1 MTVASRIPLPVS
13 ESITVPSTV
22 CAVRATGEK
31 HQPAED
37 RLHRLTTML
46 KGNGRNI
53 LILMLSRRTVLL
65 AGGVAGVA
73 ANLRAATTKMT
84 LCMHQGTSR
93 AAGYR
98 KSLEGWAKAGIKRV
112 ELSDTL
118 LDAFLKTDTIQAAG
132 QIIKDNGLTAVSSQA
147 VLPDVWIPGPAR
159 AASLETWKKRCD
171 QFSSLGIPRIYCPSV
186 TNRKV
191 TMDDYKATPG
201 AIRESG
207 DIAKEH
213 NITAMIEFARTSTHL
228 ATLTSS
234 LKMIREANHPN
245 VKPMMD
251 FFHFWS
257 GLSKFEDLDLFE
269 HGELHH
275 AHFQDVAD
283 VPKELYDNNSRLIP
297 GDGIAPLTK
306 ILHKLQ
312 EKGYSGSLSVE
323 LFLANLVNGDPY
335 EVAKEIKEKADVVLH
350 KAKVA

>member
-1 MTVASRIPLPVS
+1 
-13 ESITVPSTV
+13 
-22 CAVRATGEK
+22 
-31 HQPAED
+31 
-37 RLHRLTTML
+37 
-46 KGNGRNI
+46 
-53 LILMLSRRTVLL
+53 MLSRRTVLL

-73 ANLRAATTKMT
+73 ANLPAANTKMT

-98 KSLEGWAKAGIKRV
+98 KSLEGWAKAGIKHV
-112 ELSDTL
+112 ELSDTML
-118 LDAFLKTDTIQAAG
+118 EDFLKTDTLQAAG

-171 QFSSLGIPRIYCPSV
+171 QFSTLGLPRIYCPSV
-186 TNRKV
+186 TNRRI
-191 TMDDYKATPG
+191 TADDFKATPG
-201 AIRESG
+201 AIHEAG

-234 LKMIREANHPN
+234 LRMIREANHPN

-257 GLSKFEDLDLFE
+257 GLSKFEDLDMLE
-269 HGELHH
+269 HGELYH

-297 GDGIAPLTK
+297 GDGIAPVVK
-306 ILHKLQ
+306 ILRKLQ
-312 EKGYSGSLSVE
+312 EKGYAGNLSVE
-323 LFLANLVNGDPY
+323 LFLPKLVNGDPY

-350 KAKVA
+350 KARVA

>member
-1 MTVASRIPLPVS
+1 
-13 ESITVPSTV
+13 
-22 CAVRATGEK
+22 
-31 HQPAED
+31 
-37 RLHRLTTML
+37 
-46 KGNGRNI
+46 
-53 LILMLSRRTVLL
+53 
-65 AGGVAGVA
+65 
-73 ANLRAATTKMT
+73 
-84 LCMHQGTSR
+84 MHQGTSR

-98 KSLEGWAKAGIKRV
+98 KSLEGWSKAGIKHV
-112 ELSDTL
+112 ELSDTML
-118 LDAFLKTDTIQAAG
+118 EDFLKTDTLQAAG

-171 QFSSLGIPRIYCPSV
+171 QFSTLGVPRIYCPSV
-186 TNRKV
+186 TNRRV
-191 TMDDYKATPG
+191 TADDYKATPG
-201 AIRESG
+201 AIREAG

-257 GLSKFEDLDLFE
+257 GLSKFEDLDIFE

-297 GDGIAPLTK
+297 GDGIAPLAK
-306 ILHKLQ
+306 ILKKLQ
-312 EKGYSGSLSVE
+312 EKGYAGSLSVE
-323 LFLANLVNGDPY
+323 LFLAKLVNGDPY
-335 EVAKEIKEKADVVLH
+335 EVAKEIKEKAEGVLH